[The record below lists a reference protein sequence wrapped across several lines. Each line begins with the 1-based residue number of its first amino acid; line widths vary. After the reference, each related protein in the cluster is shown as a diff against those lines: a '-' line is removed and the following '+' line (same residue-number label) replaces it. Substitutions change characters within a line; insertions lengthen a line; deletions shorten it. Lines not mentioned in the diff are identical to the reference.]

1 MLTKCKLVQVKP
13 RGKRE
18 INRLFNDQ
26 RLSTSSQEKQRR
38 NCDQKSAWLQV
49 ATDTAATGASITLPP
64 PSSIPASQL
73 IGSRQKERVT
83 NSRDNQLASSA
94 KMIILTETNT
104 DCRPIN
110 GSVFANS
117 SNVLSL
123 SLSLSFSKAKWP
135 STPAPAK
142 RSASAQPAV
151 ANIGLQ
157 PSPPMSMFEN
167 NNISD
172 GGGDI
177 KLVMLLLQNNNSSDR
192 SSIDSVG

>member
-13 RGKRE
+13 RGKRG

-49 ATDTAATGASITLPP
+49 ATDTAAVGVSITLPP
-64 PSSIPASQL
+64 PSSSIPASQL
-73 IGSRQKERVT
+73 SGSRQRERERVT
-83 NSRDNQLASSA
+83 NSRGNQLASSA
-94 KMIILTETNT
+94 KMIIVTETNT

-123 SLSLSFSKAKWP
+123 SLSLSLLLKSKVAFNSSSSKAFSV
-135 STPAPAK
+135 STACCC
-142 RSASAQPAV
+142 
-151 ANIGLQ
+151 
-157 PSPPMSMFEN
+157 
-167 NNISD
+167 
-172 GGGDI
+172 
-177 KLVMLLLQNNNSSDR
+177 
-192 SSIDSVG
+192 